1 MERKDDGLTAYYAN
15 MMQLLVLLVD
25 SNRMVIEA
33 GRGTGKTKGVTGPR
47 TIRVAASM
55 PGETAGF
62 GHSTYIRLMSIII
75 PELISFYKSAADAT
89 GRPLM
94 REGIDFVYGEKDLP
108 RHFCKP
114 RYPILHPEHS
124 IVFANGFNIR
134 LVSTD
139 QPDSIAGANIVHFFF
154 EEMKHSDGE
163 KVRSRIFPAMRVG
176 RLDAAG
182 VHKSPYYGGFTGVS
196 DTARVTLG
204 EDAWFTRYAGQM
216 DRQLVEDIIT
226 IALHVDKAMAA
237 VRRGQD
243 VERNRRVIERYR
255 PLLDDM
261 RRDCL
266 FYLRV
271 STFIN
276 NEVLGA
282 KFFTDQFSNLSMSEF
297 LTSICSIHDMDY
309 ENMFFDR
316 FSTEKHVFEDSYI
329 YKDLMS
335 RNIKDSF
342 TIDSSYLKHY
352 DPDARIILGNDPG
365 SFASLVAAQE
375 KKADNELRV
384 LKEFFV
390 YSPEDI
396 EDMAARFD
404 TFFRSARNRHVDL
417 YYDRAGNKRNERR
430 VNETDAR
437 ELKAQLE
444 ARGWRVSLKNLGQ
457 ATIYHW
463 QHYYLWRRLL
473 SNDERKVPRILV
485 DYNECPNLISAM
497 ISCKKVPGSTPVELD
512 KTPEKRVP
520 LSQQA
525 PITPQLPSALMYMVY
540 GLYSRYLP
548 MKNGGARA
556 DFVENQA
563 L

>member
-1 MERKDDGLTAYYAN
+1 MEKNSMIEMYAN
-15 MMQLLVLLVD
+15 RMQLLVHLVD
-25 SNRMVIEA
+25 ANRIIVEA
-33 GRGTGKTKGVTGPR
+33 GRGTGKTEGVTGPR
-47 TIRVAASM
+47 TIRVASSL

-75 PELISFYKSAADAT
+75 PELISFYKSAR
-89 GRPLM
+89 GRDGQPVM

-108 RHFCKP
+108 RHFCRP
-114 RYPILHPEHS
+114 RYPILYPEHS

-176 RLDAAG
+176 RLGASD
-182 VHKSPYYGGFTGVS
+182 VHKSHYYGGFTGVS

-204 EDAWFTRYAGQM
+204 EDAWFTRYAEQM

-226 IALHVDKAMAA
+226 LSLHVNKAMAA
-237 VRRGQD
+237 VQRGQD
-243 VERNRRVIERYR
+243 VERNRRVIQRYQ
-255 PLLDDM
+255 PILDDM

-266 FYLRV
+266 FYMRV
-271 STFIN
+271 STFVN
-276 NEVLGA
+276 SEVLGS
-282 KFFTDQFSNLSMSEF
+282 KFFTDNFSNLSMSEF
-297 LTSICSIHDMDY
+297 LTSICSIRDMDY

-316 FSTEKHVFEDSYI
+316 FSTEKHVFEDSYK

-335 RNIKDSF
+335 RTLKDTF
-342 TIDSSYLKHY
+342 TIDSSYLKYY

-365 SFASLVAAQE
+365 SFASLVVAQE
-375 KKADNELRV
+375 KKTANELRV

-404 TFFRSARNRHVDL
+404 TFFHSARNRHIDL

-430 VNETDAR
+430 ANETDAR
-437 ELKAQLE
+437 ELKACLE
-444 ARGWRVSLKNLGQ
+444 SRGWRVSLKNLGQ
-457 ATIYHW
+457 AIIYHY

-473 SNDERKVPRILV
+473 SNDEKKIPRILI
-485 DYNECPNLISAM
+485 DYNECPNLVSAM

-512 KTPEKRVP
+512 KTPEKKVP

-548 MKNGGARA
+548 MKNGGSRA
-556 DFVENQA
+556 DFIANQA

>member
-1 MERKDDGLTAYYAN
+1 MGKESNIIDLYAN
-15 MMQLLVLLVD
+15 RMQLLVHLVD
-25 SNRMVIEA
+25 ANRIVVEA
-33 GRGTGKTKGVTGPR
+33 GRGTGKTEGVTGPR
-47 TIRVAASM
+47 TIRVASSM

-75 PELISFYKSAADAT
+75 PELISFYRSPRGVD
-89 GRPLM
+89 GQPLL

-108 RHFCKP
+108 RHFCRP

-176 RLDAAG
+176 RLG
-182 VHKSPYYGGFTGVS
+182 SSEVHKSPYYGGFTGVS
-196 DTARVTLG
+196 DTARVALG
-204 EDAWFTRYAGQM
+204 EDAWFTKYADQM

-226 IALHVDKAMAA
+226 LSLHVNKAMAS
-237 VRRGQD
+237 VQRGQD
-243 VERNRRVIERYR
+243 VERNRRVIERYQ

-271 STFIN
+271 STFVN
-276 NEVLGA
+276 SEVLGS
-282 KFFTDQFSNLSMSEF
+282 KFFTDNFSNLSMSEF

-316 FSTEKHVFEDSYI
+316 FSTEKHVFEDSYK

-335 RNIKDSF
+335 RTLKDTF
-342 TIDSSYLKHY
+342 TIDSSYLKYY
-352 DPDARIILGNDPG
+352 DPDARIIMGNDPG
-365 SFASLVAAQE
+365 SFASLVVAQE
-375 KKADNELRV
+375 KKTANELRV

-404 TFFRSARNRHVDL
+404 AFFSSARNRHVDL

-444 ARGWRVSLKNLGQ
+444 ARGWRVNLKNLGQ

-463 QHYYLWRRLL
+463 QHFYLWRRLL
-473 SNDERKVPRILV
+473 SNDERKVPRILI
-485 DYNECPNLISAM
+485 DYNECPNLVSAM

-512 KTPEKRVP
+512 KTPEKKVP

-525 PITPQLPSALMYMVY
+525 PITPQIPSALMYMVY

-548 MKNGGARA
+548 LKTGGTRA

-563 L
+563 I

>member
-1 MERKDDGLTAYYAN
+1 
-15 MMQLLVLLVD
+15 
-25 SNRMVIEA
+25 
-33 GRGTGKTKGVTGPR
+33 
-47 TIRVAASM
+47 
-55 PGETAGF
+55 
-62 GHSTYIRLMSIII
+62 
-75 PELISFYKSAADAT
+75 
-89 GRPLM
+89 
-94 REGIDFVYGEKDLP
+94 
-108 RHFCKP
+108 
-114 RYPILHPEHS
+114 
-124 IVFANGFNIR
+124 
-134 LVSTD
+134 
-139 QPDSIAGANIVHFFF
+139 
-154 EEMKHSDGE
+154 
-163 KVRSRIFPAMRVG
+163 
-176 RLDAAG
+176 
-182 VHKSPYYGGFTGVS
+182 
-196 DTARVTLG
+196 
-204 EDAWFTRYAGQM
+204 
-216 DRQLVEDIIT
+216 
-226 IALHVDKAMAA
+226 
-237 VRRGQD
+237 
-243 VERNRRVIERYR
+243 
-255 PLLDDM
+255 
-261 RRDCL
+261 
-266 FYLRV
+266 
-271 STFIN
+271 
-276 NEVLGA
+276 
-282 KFFTDQFSNLSMSEF
+282 
-297 LTSICSIHDMDY
+297 
-309 ENMFFDR
+309 MFFDR

-342 TIDSSYLKHY
+342 TIDSSYLKYY
-352 DPDARIILGNDPG
+352 DQDARIILGNDPG

-404 TFFRSARNRHVDL
+404 AFFRSARNRHVDL

-473 SNDERKVPRILV
+473 SNDERKVPRILI

>member
-1 MERKDDGLTAYYAN
+1 MGKESNIIDLYAN
-15 MMQLLVLLVD
+15 RMQLLVHLVD
-25 SNRMVIEA
+25 ANRIVVEA
-33 GRGTGKTKGVTGPR
+33 GRGTGKTEGVTGPR
-47 TIRVAASM
+47 TIRVASSM

-75 PELISFYKSAADAT
+75 PELISFYRSPRGVD
-89 GRPLM
+89 GQPLL

-108 RHFCKP
+108 KHFCRP

-176 RLDAAG
+176 RLGASE

-196 DTARVTLG
+196 DTARVALG
-204 EDAWFTRYAGQM
+204 EDAWFTKYADQM

-226 IALHVDKAMAA
+226 LSLHVNKAMAA
-237 VRRGQD
+237 VQRGQD
-243 VERNRRVIERYR
+243 VERNRRVIDRYQ

-271 STFIN
+271 STFVN
-276 NEVLGA
+276 SEVLGS
-282 KFFTDQFSNLSMSEF
+282 KFFTDNFSNLSMSEF

-316 FSTEKHVFEDSYI
+316 FSTEKHLYEDSYK

-335 RNIKDSF
+335 RTLKDTF
-342 TIDSSYLKHY
+342 TIDSSYLKYY

-365 SFASLVAAQE
+365 SFASLVVAQE
-375 KKADNELRV
+375 KKTANELRV

-404 TFFRSARNRHVDL
+404 AFFSSARNRHVDL

-444 ARGWRVSLKNLGQ
+444 ARGWRVNLKNLGQ

-473 SNDERKVPRILV
+473 SNDERKVPRILI
-485 DYNECPNLISAM
+485 DYNECPNLVSAM

-512 KTPEKRVP
+512 KTPEKKVP

-525 PITPQLPSALMYMVY
+525 PITPQIPSALMYMVY

-548 MKNGGARA
+548 LKSGGMRA

-563 L
+563 I

>member
-1 MERKDDGLTAYYAN
+1 MGKESNIIDLYAN
-15 MMQLLVLLVD
+15 RMQLLVHLVD
-25 SNRMVIEA
+25 ANRIVVEA
-33 GRGTGKTKGVTGPR
+33 GRGTGKTEGVTGPR
-47 TIRVAASM
+47 TIRVASSM

-75 PELISFYKSAADAT
+75 PELISFYRSPRGVD
-89 GRPLM
+89 GQPLL

-108 RHFCKP
+108 KHFCRP

-176 RLDAAG
+176 RLGASE

-196 DTARVTLG
+196 DTARVALG
-204 EDAWFTRYAGQM
+204 EDAWFTRYADQM
-216 DRQLVEDIIT
+216 NRQLVEDIIT
-226 IALHVDKAMAA
+226 LSLHVNKAMAA
-237 VRRGQD
+237 VQKGQD
-243 VERNRRVIERYR
+243 VERNRRVIERYQ

-271 STFIN
+271 STFVN
-276 NEVLGA
+276 SEVLGS
-282 KFFTDQFSNLSMSEF
+282 KFFTDNFSNLSMSEF
-297 LTSICSIHDMDY
+297 LSSICSIHDMDY

-316 FSTEKHVFEDSYI
+316 FSTEKHVYEDSYK

-335 RNIKDSF
+335 RTLKDTF
-342 TIDSSYLKHY
+342 TIDSSYLKYY

-365 SFASLVAAQE
+365 SFASLVVAQE
-375 KKADNELRV
+375 KKTANELRV

-404 TFFRSARNRHVDL
+404 AFFSSARNRHVDL

-444 ARGWRVSLKNLGQ
+444 ARGWRVNLKNLGQ

-473 SNDERKVPRILV
+473 SNDERKVPRILI
-485 DYNECPNLISAM
+485 DYNECPNLVSAM

-512 KTPEKRVP
+512 KTPEKKVP

-525 PITPQLPSALMYMVY
+525 PITPQIPSALMYMVY

-548 MKNGGARA
+548 LKTGGSRA

-563 L
+563 I

>member
-1 MERKDDGLTAYYAN
+1 MGRESNIIDLYAN
-15 MMQLLVLLVD
+15 RMQLLVHLVD
-25 SNRMVIEA
+25 ANRIVVEA
-33 GRGTGKTKGVTGPR
+33 GRGTGKTEGVTGPR
-47 TIRVAASM
+47 TIRVASSM

-75 PELISFYKSAADAT
+75 PELISFYRSPRGVD
-89 GRPLM
+89 GQPLL

-108 RHFCKP
+108 RHFCRP

-176 RLDAAG
+176 RLG
-182 VHKSPYYGGFTGVS
+182 SSEVHKSPYYGGFTGVS
-196 DTARVTLG
+196 DTARVALG
-204 EDAWFTRYAGQM
+204 EDAWFTKYADQM

-226 IALHVDKAMAA
+226 LSLHVNKAMAA
-237 VRRGQD
+237 VQRGQE
-243 VERNRRVIERYR
+243 VERNRRVIERYQ

-271 STFIN
+271 STFVN
-276 NEVLGA
+276 SEVLGS
-282 KFFTDQFSNLSMSEF
+282 KFFTDNFSNLSMSEF

-316 FSTEKHVFEDSYI
+316 FSTEKHVFEDSYK

-335 RNIKDSF
+335 RTLKDTF
-342 TIDSSYLKHY
+342 TIDSSYLKYY

-365 SFASLVAAQE
+365 SFASLVVAQE
-375 KKADNELRV
+375 KKTANELRV

-404 TFFRSARNRHVDL
+404 AFFSSARNRHVDL

-444 ARGWRVSLKNLGQ
+444 ARGWRVNLKNLGQ

-473 SNDERKVPRILV
+473 SNDERKVPRILI
-485 DYNECPNLISAM
+485 DYNECPNLVSAM
-497 ISCKKVPGSTPVELD
+497 ISCKKVHGSTPVELD
-512 KTPEKRVP
+512 KTPEKKVP

-525 PITPQLPSALMYMVY
+525 PITPQIPSALMYMVY

-548 MKNGGARA
+548 LKTGGTRA

-563 L
+563 I

>member
-243 VERNRRVIERYR
+243 AERNRRVIERYR

-276 NEVLGA
+276 TRTCSLTGSAPRN
-282 KFFTDQFSNLSMSEF
+282 MS
-297 LTSICSIHDMDY
+297 LRTPTST
-309 ENMFFDR
+309 R
-316 FSTEKHVFEDSYI
+316 T
-329 YKDLMS
+329 
-335 RNIKDSF
+335 
-342 TIDSSYLKHY
+342 
-352 DPDARIILGNDPG
+352 
-365 SFASLVAAQE
+365 
-375 KKADNELRV
+375 
-384 LKEFFV
+384 
-390 YSPEDI
+390 
-396 EDMAARFD
+396 
-404 TFFRSARNRHVDL
+404 
-417 YYDRAGNKRNERR
+417 
-430 VNETDAR
+430 
-437 ELKAQLE
+437 
-444 ARGWRVSLKNLGQ
+444 
-457 ATIYHW
+457 
-463 QHYYLWRRLL
+463 
-473 SNDERKVPRILV
+473 
-485 DYNECPNLISAM
+485 
-497 ISCKKVPGSTPVELD
+497 
-512 KTPEKRVP
+512 
-520 LSQQA
+520 
-525 PITPQLPSALMYMVY
+525 
-540 GLYSRYLP
+540 
-548 MKNGGARA
+548 
-556 DFVENQA
+556 
-563 L
+563 

>member
-1 MERKDDGLTAYYAN
+1 MGRESNIIDLYAN
-15 MMQLLVLLVD
+15 RMQLLVHLVD
-25 SNRMVIEA
+25 ANRIVVEA
-33 GRGTGKTKGVTGPR
+33 GRGTGKTEGVTGPR
-47 TIRVAASM
+47 TIRVASSM
-55 PGETAGF
+55 HGETAGF

-75 PELISFYKSAADAT
+75 PELISFYRSPRGAD
-89 GRPLM
+89 GQPLL

-108 RHFCKP
+108 KHFCRP

-176 RLDAAG
+176 RLG
-182 VHKSPYYGGFTGVS
+182 SSEVHKSPYYGGFTGVS
-196 DTARVTLG
+196 DTARVALG
-204 EDAWFTRYAGQM
+204 EDAWFTKYADQM

-226 IALHVDKAMAA
+226 LSLHVNKAMAA
-237 VRRGQD
+237 VQRGQD
-243 VERNRRVIERYR
+243 VERNRRVIERYQ

-271 STFIN
+271 STFVN
-276 NEVLGA
+276 SEVLGS
-282 KFFTDQFSNLSMSEF
+282 KFFTDNFSNLSMSEF

-316 FSTEKHVFEDSYI
+316 FSTEKHVYEDSYK

-335 RNIKDSF
+335 RTLKDTF
-342 TIDSSYLKHY
+342 TIDSSYLKYY

-365 SFASLVAAQE
+365 SFASLVVAQE
-375 KKADNELRV
+375 KKTANELRV

-404 TFFRSARNRHVDL
+404 AFFSSARNRHVDL

-444 ARGWRVSLKNLGQ
+444 VRGWRVNLKNLGQ

-473 SNDERKVPRILV
+473 SNDERKVPRILI
-485 DYNECPNLISAM
+485 DYNECPNLVSAM

-512 KTPEKRVP
+512 KTPEKKVP

-525 PITPQLPSALMYMVY
+525 PITPQIPSALMYMVY

-548 MKNGGARA
+548 LKTGGTRA
-556 DFVENQA
+556 DFVGNQA
-563 L
+563 I

>member
-1 MERKDDGLTAYYAN
+1 
-15 MMQLLVLLVD
+15 
-25 SNRMVIEA
+25 
-33 GRGTGKTKGVTGPR
+33 
-47 TIRVAASM
+47 
-55 PGETAGF
+55 
-62 GHSTYIRLMSIII
+62 
-75 PELISFYKSAADAT
+75 
-89 GRPLM
+89 
-94 REGIDFVYGEKDLP
+94 
-108 RHFCKP
+108 
-114 RYPILHPEHS
+114 
-124 IVFANGFNIR
+124 
-134 LVSTD
+134 
-139 QPDSIAGANIVHFFF
+139 
-154 EEMKHSDGE
+154 
-163 KVRSRIFPAMRVG
+163 
-176 RLDAAG
+176 
-182 VHKSPYYGGFTGVS
+182 
-196 DTARVTLG
+196 
-204 EDAWFTRYAGQM
+204 M

-226 IALHVDKAMAA
+226 IALHVDRAMAA

-255 PLLDDM
+255 PLLNDM

-271 STFIN
+271 STFVN

-342 TIDSSYLKHY
+342 TIDSSYLKYY
-352 DPDARIILGNDPG
+352 DQDARIILGNDPG

-404 TFFRSARNRHVDL
+404 AFFRSARNRHVDL

-473 SNDERKVPRILV
+473 SNDERKVPRILI